1 MPLGCYFSAGRDMK
15 IIFAACHYLFS
26 AVMIGNTG
34 FSGYWVLAQA
44 CERISSSNDPKMV
57 DMLKKLEPVRNE
69 ALSQAVQQSLVAL
82 VFGFWPF
89 LLSVATYQLPIA
101 WGSGLFL
108 QTLVMFFLDTNK
120 SARKVT
126 DASSRG
132 SMASTS
138 VESEDTSSVSV
149 ASSSGQEEV

>member
-1 MPLGCYFSAGRDMK
+1 MPLGCYFSTDRDMK
-15 IIFAACHYLFS
+15 IAFTSCHYLFS
-26 AVMIGNTG
+26 AVMIANTG
-34 FSGYWVLAQA
+34 YAGYWVLAQA
-44 CERISSSNDPKMV
+44 CEKIKTSTDPKMV
-57 DMLKKLEPVRNE
+57 DMLKKLEPIRNE
-69 ALSQAVQQSLVAL
+69 ALSQTVQQSLVAV

-126 DASSRG
+126 DASSRT
-132 SMASTS
+132 TS
-138 VESEDTSSVSV
+138 VQSED
-149 ASSSGQEEV
+149 ASSASVVSSSEQEEV